1 MGIGVD
7 TKTDNDSDM
16 KVKPTESVIKRGVPK
31 NTKPAPAVVAVK
43 MADLLSAPDDRVDQD
58 LENNAT
64 RDISSPD
71 HIGNECDDV
80 KSKEMLEKQKKDE
93 KLKLEKELK
102 QHDKLKKEEEA
113 KAKKER
119 ERLATLQK
127 KEAEKLKKLKKE
139 EEAKAKKV
147 RAMEE
152 KRQKQEKEKIEK
164 KRIEEEKQ
172 NQLEEKK
179 AKKEAEKLAK
189 TQKQDQEKMQK
200 GDDSKAKEPKDLAE
214 SGDKDE
220 QHIDN
225 LDNDKESSIGVDFK
239 QDDGND
245 IEVKPT
251 ESVIKRGVPKNTKPA
266 PAVAAIKMA
275 DLLSAIDDEVD
286 QDQEYTP
293 TGDV

>member
-80 KSKEMLEKQKKDE
+80 KSKEMLEKQKKDA
-93 KLKLEKELK
+93 KLKLEMELK
-102 QHDKLKKEEEA
+102 QHDKLKKEGEA
-113 KAKKER
+113 SYIAKEGGRKAR
-119 ERLATLQK
+119 
-127 KEAEKLKKLKKE
+127 EAEKG

-152 KRQKQEKEKIEK
+152 
-164 KRIEEEKQ
+164 
-172 NQLEEKK
+172 
-179 AKKEAEKLAK
+179 
-189 TQKQDQEKMQK
+189 
-200 GDDSKAKEPKDLAE
+200 
-214 SGDKDE
+214 
-220 QHIDN
+220 
-225 LDNDKESSIGVDFK
+225 
-239 QDDGND
+239 
-245 IEVKPT
+245 
-251 ESVIKRGVPKNTKPA
+251 
-266 PAVAAIKMA
+266 
-275 DLLSAIDDEVD
+275 
-286 QDQEYTP
+286 
-293 TGDV
+293 